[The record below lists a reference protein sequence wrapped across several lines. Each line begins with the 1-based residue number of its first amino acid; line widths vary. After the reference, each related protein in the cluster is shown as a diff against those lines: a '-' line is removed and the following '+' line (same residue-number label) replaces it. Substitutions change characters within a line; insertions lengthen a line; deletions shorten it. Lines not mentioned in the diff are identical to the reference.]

1 MKFTQFLV
9 AALLALNAMLAHALD
24 IQPYTAAALAQAQK
38 AGQPVALH
46 FHADW
51 CPTCRAQTQVLQQ
64 LKTEHQLDMTVLV
77 VNYDT
82 EKDLKR
88 QFKIRAQSTFIVLK
102 GKTETMRLVGDTS
115 DVTIRNA
122 LKTAL

>member
-9 AALLALNAMLAHALD
+9 AALLALNTILANALD

-51 CPTCRAQTQVLQQ
+51 CPTCRAQTNVLQS
-64 LKTEHQLDMTVLV
+64 LKAESGLDITVLV

-88 QFKIRAQSTFIVLK
+88 QFKIRAQSTIIVLK
-102 GKTETMRLVGDTS
+102 GKNETVRLVGDTS

>member
-77 VNYDT
+77 VNYNT